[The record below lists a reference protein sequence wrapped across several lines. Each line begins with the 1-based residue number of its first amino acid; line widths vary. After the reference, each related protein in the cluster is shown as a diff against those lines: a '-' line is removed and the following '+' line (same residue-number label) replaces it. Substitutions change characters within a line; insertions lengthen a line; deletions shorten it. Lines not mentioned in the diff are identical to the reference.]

1 MLQIT
6 VHDAIIRRR
15 AHQGATQHV
24 RRLVINY
31 VVWGAGRWAFFEFRA
46 HLPRD
51 LRLDPSGE
59 FALLKFVIGPFQ
71 SEA

>member
-1 MLQIT
+1 
-6 VHDAIIRRR
+6 
-15 AHQGATQHV
+15 V

-31 VVWGAGRWAFFEFRA
+31 DVWGAGRWAFFEFRA

-59 FALLKFVIGPFQ
+59 FALLKFVIGRFQ